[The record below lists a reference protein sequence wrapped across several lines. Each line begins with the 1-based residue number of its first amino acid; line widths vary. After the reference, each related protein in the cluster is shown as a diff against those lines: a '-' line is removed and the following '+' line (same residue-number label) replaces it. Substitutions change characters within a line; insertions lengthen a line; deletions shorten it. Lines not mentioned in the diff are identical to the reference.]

1 MHYEILDHK
10 QQELLPELARWK
22 DTFYLAGGTGLALHI
37 GHRKSID
44 FDFFSPEPIQT
55 DRLFADLRET
65 FSHHSLLKV
74 QEEKNTLGIIVD
86 ETIKVSFMTYGYP
99 ILEKFSEEP
108 FLNIASLRDIAV
120 MKLSAIVSR
129 ATTKDYADM
138 FFILKERSL
147 ATLLEDASK
156 KYPEL
161 DTNLILKSLV
171 YFDDIVD
178 EPLVFQEGY
187 EISLDEVKT
196 ALTEKVRQYV
206 ANDTA

>member
-10 QQELLPELARWK
+10 RQELLPKLARWK

-108 FLNIASLRDIAV
+108 FLNVASLRDIAA

-147 ATLLEDASK
+147 ATLLEDAST